1 MDMPVYGILKTNA
14 VRRLPD
20 NRRSGKTGKG
30 RQARPESWKI
40 ESVGQ
45 PPGFD
50 SPRPTKQLR
59 IKN

>member
-1 MDMPVYGILKTNA
+1 MNTPMYGIQKTNA

-20 NRRSGKTGKG
+20 NRRPGKTGKG
-30 RQARPESWKI
+30 RQARLESWKI

-45 PPGFD
+45 PSGFD

-59 IKN
+59 VKN